1 MQKENHK
8 KHPPYNLEL
17 MKREAKYWQTEL
29 KNLTM
34 DMQGIQLMFVNRLIK
49 DIQKTLDEVNDN
61 AKQPPKFDYES
72 N

>member
-29 KNLTM
+29 KNLAPELEGM
-34 DMQGIQLMFVNRLIK
+34 PKALVNRIIK
-49 DIQKTLDEVNDN
+49 DIQRTLKEVEKN
-61 AKQPPKFDYES
+61 AKRPAKFDVK
-72 N
+72 

>member
-29 KNLTM
+29 KNLAPELEGM
-34 DMQGIQLMFVNRLIK
+34 PQKLVNRLIK
-49 DIQKTLDEVNDN
+49 CIQDTLTEVNEN
-61 AKQPPKFDYES
+61 SKQPAKFDYE
-72 N
+72 NN